1 MTIEALNDLTYQFV
15 TISTMV
21 WEIEAELEEFRKVL
35 LDLIEKTI
43 IQ

>member
-1 MTIEALNDLTYQFV
+1 
-15 TISTMV
+15 MV